1 MNFLQNFEKFCLQTF
16 IKTSAVAE
24 LDFVNFIPNI
34 CFILFYLYE
43 IITTLANPN
52 LMRKL
57 LPYFAIL
64 FVLYSCDKEGF
75 IFSNKKK
82 LPAETRTGAN
92 TVGCLVNGKV
102 FLPHGKGGN
111 TGVNCFYQI
120 EEGQHYFSLN
130 FADYSNSK
138 GELVALQTTKI
149 DISEGNVYKLN
160 KTFTIEPDFT
170 GAAGIY
176 EPYFNNSFYTNTIQT
191 GELKITHLS
200 KSIISG
206 TFWFNAVNSKGE
218 KVEIREGR
226 FDWSY

>member
-1 MNFLQNFEKFCLQTF
+1 
-16 IKTSAVAE
+16 
-24 LDFVNFIPNI
+24 
-34 CFILFYLYE
+34 
-43 IITTLANPN
+43 
-52 LMRKL
+52 MRRL
-57 LPYFAIL
+57 LSFFAIL
-64 FVLYSCDKEGF
+64 VVLYSCDKDGS
-75 IFSNKKK
+75 ILNDKDK
-82 LPAETRTGAN
+82 LPAQTHTGAN

-102 FLPHGKGGN
+102 FLPHGKSGN

-120 EEGQHYFSLN
+120 EQGQHYFSLN

-149 DISEGNVYKLN
+149 DITEGAVYKLD
-160 KTFTIEPDFT
+160 KTFTTEPDFI

-176 EPYFNNSFYTNTIQT
+176 EPDFNNSFYTNTIQT
-191 GELKITHLS
+191 GELKITHLDLS

-218 KVEIREGR
+218 KVEIKEGR